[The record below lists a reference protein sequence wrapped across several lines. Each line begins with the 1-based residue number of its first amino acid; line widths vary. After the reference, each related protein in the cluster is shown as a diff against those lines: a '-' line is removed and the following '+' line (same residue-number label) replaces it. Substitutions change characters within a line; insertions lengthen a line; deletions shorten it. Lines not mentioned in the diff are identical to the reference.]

1 MTMTNEPNNIIIRY
15 NIHQIILSSTRCH
28 AHRGFLPY
36 VGKVSMRK
44 PGLATVKIFPRPAGS
59 DGAWDADAHDDISHA
74 R

>member
-15 NIHQIILSSTRCH
+15 DIHQIILSSTRCH

-59 DGAWDADAHDDISHA
+59 DGAHDDISHA